1 MNDDPTYTAFA
12 GERLLVSG
20 DLRALLGRT
29 KQWLDANESLPEN
42 TERERVLIFEDQ
54 TGREVDFDFS
64 GSLTDVLDRA
74 VPVVAPTPRPARGR
88 PKLGV
93 VSREVSLLPRHWE
106 WLERQ
111 PNGISAALRRLVD
124 EAKKREPEKERARR
138 ARDAAS
144 RVMSVMGG
152 NRPGFEEATR
162 ALFAGEMT
170 RFEEL
175 VRDWPA
181 DIRAHVWRLIGPADQ
196 PAHTP

>member
-1 MNDDPTYTAFA
+1 MNDERTYTAFA
-12 GERLLVSG
+12 GERFLVSG
-20 DLRALLGRT
+20 ELRTLLERT
-29 KQWLDANESLPEN
+29 KQWLDGHEVLPEN
-42 TERERVLIFEDQ
+42 AERERVLIFDDQ

-64 GSLTDVLDRA
+64 GSLTDVLQRA
-74 VPVVAPTPRPARGR
+74 IPVIAPAGRAGPGR

-93 VSREVSLLPRHWE
+93 VSREISLLPRHWE
-106 WLERQ
+106 WLEGQ

-124 EAKKREPEKERARR
+124 EAKKREPETERARN

-144 RVMSVMGG
+144 RVMSVMAG

-175 VRDWPA
+175 VHDWPA
-181 DIRAHVWRLIGPADQ
+181 DIRAHVRRLMSRAGQ
-196 PAHTP
+196 PAP

>member
-42 TERERVLIFEDQ
+42 AERERVLIFEDQ